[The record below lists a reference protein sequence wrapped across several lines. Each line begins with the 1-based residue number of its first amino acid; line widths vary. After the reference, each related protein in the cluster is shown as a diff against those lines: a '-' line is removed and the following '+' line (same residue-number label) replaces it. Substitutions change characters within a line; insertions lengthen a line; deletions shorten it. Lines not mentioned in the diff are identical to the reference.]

1 LPRLRKRIQ
10 ALPAND
16 LFRPVLLDYTAAI
29 RSVLPE
35 GGVAPFELGGIRV
48 FDALEDLESSVIR
61 CQKKDHKLLRRLIA
75 LAKHRLPFAA
85 QVERYRRQR
94 QWLIDLDHL
103 LDPERDPPKT
113 SASVR
118 QAVDHYLVDLTTRS
132 THNAE
137 DQRVAEHINQIFR
150 SFWWGLFTCYDVEG
164 LPRTN
169 NELER
174 FIRQIKMGHRRVSG
188 RKNVHDFIIRH
199 GAYAALIQPRAWTNC
214 WLVWMKSTR
223 KSS

>member
-1 LPRLRKRIQ
+1 
-10 ALPAND
+10 
-16 LFRPVLLDYTAAI
+16 
-29 RSVLPE
+29 
-35 GGVAPFELGGIRV
+35 
-48 FDALEDLESSVIR
+48 
-61 CQKKDHKLLRRLIA
+61 LRRLIA
-75 LAKHRLPFAA
+75 LVKHRLPFAA

-118 QAVDHYLVDLTTRS
+118 QAVDRYLVDLTTRS
-132 THNAE
+132 MHDTD
-137 DQRVAEHINQIFR
+137 DQLVADHIHQIFR
-150 SFWWGLFTCYDVEG
+150 SFWWGLFTCYNVEG

-188 RKNVHDFIIRH
+188 RKNVHDFIIRY
-199 GAYAALIQPRAWTNC
+199 GAYVALIDPSESLDELLARMDEVDQEEFLKERKRLNLTLLDEAKIHRFRYHRADYLAELEARWETA
-214 WLVWMKSTR
+214 VAQAKSQVV
-223 KSS
+223 